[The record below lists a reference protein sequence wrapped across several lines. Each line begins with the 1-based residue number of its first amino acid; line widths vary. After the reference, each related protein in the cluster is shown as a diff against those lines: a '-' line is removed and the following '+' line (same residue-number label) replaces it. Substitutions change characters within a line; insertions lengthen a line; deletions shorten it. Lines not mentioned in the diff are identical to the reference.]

1 MILVMLTVSD
11 VVFNLLL
18 INYLKEELLLI
29 KVANV
34 YIGNIYVAL
43 KVVVGGLLGT
53 GLLTGSGLET
63 HVIGEYT

>member
-53 GLLTGSGLET
+53 GLLTGSGSEM